1 MGENNKHLVINLN
14 QILDQNLNNIN
25 NNKYLEINNELCNII
40 IHNMNSINDYDINK
54 ILQLKEKSDYI
65 IIFDSMVNALNP
77 NNLYVN
83 YKYNTCSIVFEYF
96 FSQTY
101 GSSIARTAQVQALIS
116 SGTPQLQLHPK
127 YI

>member
-1 MGENNKHLVINLN
+1 VRILPSCFPLN
-14 QILDQNLNNIN
+14 R
-25 NNKYLEINNELCNII
+25 
-40 IHNMNSINDYDINK
+40 
-54 ILQLKEKSDYI
+54 
-65 IIFDSMVNALNP
+65 
-77 NNLYVN
+77 
-83 YKYNTCSIVFEYF
+83 SIVFEYF